1 MTSLPL
7 RVLVVADDQLARAW
21 LASLLAGQP
30 DLNVVGQAGGG
41 EDWPPLPETAGNGAP
56 SPAGDLTVPA
66 TFAVE
71 FGRGLVEAYRP
82 DVVVW
87 DLGWDPARARAGAAV
102 RPDGE
107 PSAVPP
113 PLERLAEL
121 RDLRVPVVALVPGEE
136 FAAEAWS
143 AGARGVLL
151 REVAAEPLR
160 AALHAAARGLAVL
173 EPRLSAALVH
183 ARSPEPESLPEPL
196 TPREREVLQL
206 LAEGLSNKAIAARLE
221 VSEHTVKFHV
231 NALMGKLG
239 AQSRTEAVVRAMR
252 AGLIA
257 L

>member
-1 MTSLPL
+1 MTALPL

-21 LASLLAGQP
+21 LASLLAGQA
-30 DLNVVGQAGGG
+30 DLDVVGQAGGG
-41 EDWPPLPETAGNGAP
+41 EDWPPLPGAAAGAP
-56 SPAGDLTVPA
+56 SPGGDLSVPA

-82 DVVVW
+82 DVIVC

-102 RPDGE
+102 RPGGQRNT
-107 PSAVPP
+107 VPA

-121 RDLRVPVVALVPGEE
+121 RDLQVPVVALVPGEE
-136 FAAEAWS
+136 FAADAWS

-160 AALHAAARGLAVL
+160 AALHAVARGLAVL
-173 EPRLSAALVH
+173 EPRLSSALAP
-183 ARSPEPESLPEPL
+183 ARPAEPGTLPEPL

-206 LAEGLSNKAIAARLE
+206 LAEGLSNKAIAARLD

-239 AQSRTEAVVRAMR
+239 AQSRTEAVVRATR
-252 AGLIA
+252 LGLIV